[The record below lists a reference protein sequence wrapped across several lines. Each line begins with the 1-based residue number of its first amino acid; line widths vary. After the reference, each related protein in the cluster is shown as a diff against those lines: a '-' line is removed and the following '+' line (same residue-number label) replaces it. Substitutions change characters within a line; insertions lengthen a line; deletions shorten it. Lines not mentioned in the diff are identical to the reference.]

1 MSFRINKNEQ
11 HAKKA
16 LPAYLIGLFGMLL
29 SVVIALGILSLTDF
43 ELYSYS
49 ILFVLPL
56 GAIPLGMI
64 STSVY
69 TWRIVSRGYKPSRQ
83 HYAVSLCMAFIT
95 FFLIQYGEYQTTY
108 VTEDHTINHQ
118 FKGEPIRNYTDQ
130 QENVLTFPNYLAF
143 KLKTDETSFIHRG
156 GEVIEMNSSSGS
168 NWFSWSLSL
177 VGFLLGS
184 TFPGW
189 FSQQG
194 TLHCTACKRA
204 YVTEHK
210 LGELTFERVT
220 ELHDV
225 LVQEIQ
231 SDNFNAFIDIVK
243 RYDIF
248 KNNESH
254 DHQETYVINIG
265 VCPNCNHGYVIMR
278 HYSRIDAEGGS
289 FSEDNKK
296 IVLPTTGAFAAQ
308 GFRYVKAE

>member
-1 MSFRINKNEQ
+1 MSFRINKSEQ
-11 HAKKA
+11 HAKKDP
-16 LPAYLIGLFGMLL
+16 PAYLIGLIGMLL
-29 SVVIALGILSLTDF
+29 SVVIAIGILSLTDF

-56 GAIPLGMI
+56 GAIALGMI

-83 HYAVSLCMAFIT
+83 HYAVSLLMAFIT

-118 FKGEPIRNYTDQ
+118 FKGEPIRNYTDA

-143 KLKTDETSFIHRG
+143 KLKTGETSFIHRG

-231 SDNFNAFIDIVK
+231 SDNFNAFIDIVN

-248 KNNESH
+248 KNNEAH
-254 DHQETYVINIG
+254 DLQETYVINIG

-296 IVLPTTGAFAAQ
+296 IVLPTTGSFAAQ
-308 GFRYVKAE
+308 GFRYVKAV

>member
-11 HAKKA
+11 NAKKA

-29 SVVIALGILSLTDF
+29 SVVIALGILGLTDF

-49 ILFVLPL
+49 ILFVFPL

-69 TWRIVSRGYKPSRQ
+69 TWRIVTRGYKPSRPN
-83 HYAVSLCMAFIT
+83 YAVSLIMALIT
-95 FFLIQYGEYQTTY
+95 FFLIQYGEYRTTH
-108 VTEDHTINHQ
+108 VTEDNTINHQ
-118 FKGEPIRNYTDQ
+118 LKGEPISSYTD
-130 QENVLTFPNYLAF
+130 EKGNVLTFPKYVAF
-143 KLKTDETSFIHRG
+143 KLRASESSLIHRG
-156 GEVIEMNSSSGS
+156 GEVIEMDSFSGS

-210 LGELTFERVT
+210 LGELSFERVT
-220 ELHDV
+220 ELRDA

-231 SDNFNAFIDIVK
+231 SDNFNAFIDIVN

-254 DHQETYVINIG
+254 DRQETYVIKIG

-278 HYSRIDAEGGS
+278 HYSRNDAEGGA
-289 FSEDNKK
+289 FSEENKK
-296 IVLPTTGAFAAQ
+296 IVLPTTESFAAQ
-308 GFRYVKAE
+308 GFRYVKTV